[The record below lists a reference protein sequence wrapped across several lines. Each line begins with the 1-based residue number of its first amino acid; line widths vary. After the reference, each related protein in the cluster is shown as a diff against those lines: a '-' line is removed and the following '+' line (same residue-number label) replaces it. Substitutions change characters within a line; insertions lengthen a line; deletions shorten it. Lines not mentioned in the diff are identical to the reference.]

1 MEVNLFFES
10 FEEVSAKSYLD
21 YLREFDDREKYER
34 ILNCPFCGGYATL
47 FKIGQQTDIEYRD
60 DVYAV
65 VCDDWNA
72 MGGSPNYRAEDAI
85 RAWNRREK

>member
-65 VCDDWNA
+65 VCDDCNA
-72 MGGSPNYRAEDAI
+72 MGGKS
-85 RAWNRREK
+85 